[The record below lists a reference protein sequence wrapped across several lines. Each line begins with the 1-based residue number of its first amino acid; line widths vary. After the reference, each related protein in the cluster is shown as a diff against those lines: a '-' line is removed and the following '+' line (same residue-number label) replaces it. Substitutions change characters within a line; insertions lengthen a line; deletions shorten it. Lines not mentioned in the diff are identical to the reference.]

1 MKQIKYLYIR
11 EYLKTKKGIP
21 IKKNNEYDLD
31 LKDRIIRSSVIA
43 KNTYDKS
50 IVYESINN
58 TQDKQL
64 YNDVTVDTV
73 IIPLDNIILYDYLDI
88 DRTQKLA
95 YVYECPICLSN
106 IISSDKD
113 IEYCPHC
120 ENSTY
125 PFNLLALV
133 NIDQT
138 RDFSKTKDDKNISV
152 KFNDKQKNE
161 IEFNVNS
168 NDIKENM
175 KDA

>member
-1 MKQIKYLYIR
+1 MKQVKYLYIR

-21 IKKNNEYDLD
+21 IKRNNEYDLD
-31 LKDRIIRSSVIA
+31 FGDRIMRSSIITSDTH
-43 KNTYDKS
+43 NKS

-64 YNDVTVDTV
+64 YNDVIIDTV
-73 IIPLDNIILYDYLDI
+73 VIPLDNIILYDYLNI

-106 IISSDKD
+106 IISSNKD
-113 IEYCPHC
+113 IECCPHC
-120 ENSTY
+120 ENDVY
-125 PFNLLALV
+125 PFNLLALI

-138 RDFSKTKDDKNISV
+138 RDFSKTKDDEPISV
-152 KFNDKQKNE
+152 KFNDKQKSE

-168 NDIKENM
+168 DDIKENM